1 MQTNNV
7 QQYDTDCASARLI
20 EEGIRDMQAIMS
32 RHDIVLRFIL
42 DAICSNPSDQG
53 IVSYIITAS
62 PGSDADAAAG
72 GQKPAK
78 PAKEEESSAGSSRK
92 SRKTD
97 QKKSKA
103 VSPSRKAGGNEAGVQ
118 IKSSGA
124 NTSTSELTPGAEKE
138 EQPESTVL
146 APQKNGRYGKGHL
159 PTPSRDPSSDPTP
172 DPAPV
177 PAPAPVQAPATDPDE
192 SLSIPDNDPGSDSS
206 QSDLS
211 GGSSA
216 KAEELNQQL
225 AALLTDRLTGSM
237 AQDEFLPAFN
247 SFRLS
252 LDILERIM
260 RFMDQACRHHQAGIS
275 PQDLKDAEEARKKIF
290 RGQDD
295 LVNRHRALIKSFINQ
310 KGKNLGD
317 NDREDLEQ
325 EGYLGLLNATDR
337 YNYRLGNCY
346 MTFAYYRVRQNID
359 SSLTQLKNIRLPVN
373 IMARIARMAIREKQ
387 LTQKLGRLP
396 TSQELAAE
404 LELSLESVIELRRL
418 KKTGTL
424 SYDNKIKDFEDNDSY
439 GETIADTSQKA
450 VWELVNDEQ
459 NKQLIAELLQRLSPR
474 ARTVIELRYGFRN
487 REPMTREEIGSI
499 MGLSRERVR
508 QIETT
513 TLRRLL
519 HNPELQG
526 AFSGGEDQ
534 PAK

>member
-72 GQKPAK
+72 GQKPAN

-103 VSPSRKAGGNEAGVQ
+103 VSPSRKAGGNEIGVQ

-124 NTSTSELTPGAEKE
+124 NTSTSELTPGTEKE
-138 EQPESTVL
+138 EQPESTVP
-146 APQKNGRYGKGHL
+146 APKKNGRNGKGHL

-177 PAPAPVQAPATDPDE
+177 PAPVQAPATDPDE
-192 SLSIPDNDPGSDSS
+192 SLSIPDSDPGSDSS

-237 AQDEFLPAFN
+237 AQDEFLPAFT